1 MELIHSIY
9 GAYKMDECGREFTK
23 GVNVSYSEIFCTLIK
38 ETVDKVENYQSDIY
52 YDLKEIE
59 KTVENFKKGDAQ
71 KDIYIGFRESG
82 VDGNYHLIY
91 HASENQY
98 VYKSLFLFTIKQSE
112 KWETDASLVLWR
124 LDKSD
129 YERIVNLVSDTK
141 SYYNI

>member
-1 MELIHSIY
+1 MELIHSTH
-9 GAYKMDECGREFTK
+9 GTYKMDKFGREFTK
-23 GVNVSYSEIFCTLIK
+23 GVYVSYPEIFSTLIK
-38 ETVDKVENYQSDIY
+38 ETVDKVENFQSDIY
-52 YDLKEIE
+52 YSLKEIAE
-59 KTVENFKKGDAQ
+59 TVDNFKKGDAQ

-112 KWETDASLVLWR
+112 KWETDASLALWR
-124 LDKSD
+124 LDESD